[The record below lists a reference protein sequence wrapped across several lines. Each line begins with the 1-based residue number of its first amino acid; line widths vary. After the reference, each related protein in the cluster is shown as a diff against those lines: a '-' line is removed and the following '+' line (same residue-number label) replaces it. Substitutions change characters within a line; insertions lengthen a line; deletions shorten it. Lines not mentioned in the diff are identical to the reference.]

1 MPPFHVACP
10 YTWCGSPRAS
20 ARRHAR
26 CGAGSADAPD
36 ARSKPV
42 CHCPHGPGGAA
53 APLLDARGAP
63 VSAAQLSRNA
73 QALWALCQAP
83 GTAFDDAEGVLV
95 AVPGLPRAPPPLR
108 GANGEAALEVRNSTG
123 VHAVGEEPV

>member
-1 MPPFHVACP
+1 MPH
-10 YTWCGSPRAS
+10 
-20 ARRHAR
+20 
-26 CGAGSADAPD
+26 
-36 ARSKPV
+36 ARSKAV

-83 GTAFDDAEGVLV
+83 GTAFDDAEGVVV

-108 GANGEAALEVRNSTG
+108 NADGEPALEVRVIARLCAQRTRAACVTLRHG
-123 VHAVGEEPV
+123 VRFSVARARSF